1 MIKSL
6 DDGLIIVAMILAVGL
21 AVTAIFGESS
31 LQSRVPGPACT
42 LQMLM
47 KKWFTKSTITSQL

>member
-6 DDGLIIVAMILAVGL
+6 DDGLIIVAMILAIGL

-31 LQSRVPGPACT
+31 SQSRVPGPACT
-42 LQMLM
+42 LQ
-47 KKWFTKSTITSQL
+47 I